1 MGVVLRKLYVWAVI
15 LMVLIAGCA
24 RGNAEPVVRVGTNPS
39 FAPASY
45 KNDKRELTGFE
56 HDAFEEIGKRMGR
69 KVEWVEIGSLDNLFG
84 SLDAGKIDTIAFQ
97 ISINEARKKNYIFS
111 DVYGYN
117 KIYLMVREDFKY
129 DTLDDLQGYAVEIE
143 PTHSFYPILMEYN
156 NALPKERQ
164 IKVIPS
170 GAGSLFDAIEQ
181 GKADAG
187 PITDMAFKAR
197 LEKKPYKLKIA
208 GHPVV
213 LEKNAYPFSKNAD
226 PELIRAVNDAIASM
240 LQDGTL
246 KRISEQYYK
255 VDVTRPE

>member
-1 MGVVLRKLYVWAVI
+1 MGVVLRKLYVWVVI
-15 LMVLIAGCA
+15 SIVLIAGCA

-129 DTLDDLQGYAVEIE
+129 DTLLRDRK
-143 PTHSFYPILMEYN
+143 S
-156 NALPKERQ
+156 
-164 IKVIPS
+164 
-170 GAGSLFDAIEQ
+170 
-181 GKADAG
+181 
-187 PITDMAFKAR
+187 
-197 LEKKPYKLKIA
+197 
-208 GHPVV
+208 VV
-213 LEKNAYPFSKNAD
+213 
-226 PELIRAVNDAIASM
+226 
-240 LQDGTL
+240 
-246 KRISEQYYK
+246 
-255 VDVTRPE
+255 